1 MIKPDRAT
9 NGTTV
14 SRMSRD
20 RANRFPSAPHGLLS
34 RRDSLLVLSAG
45 IAACFLGGP
54 STARAANTA
63 PPAAQNLPRP
73 TGTIVLSVKGQIS
86 NTNAPGR
93 ADFDRA
99 MLEALGISSIEAT
112 SPWSDGRR
120 KFHGVLARDVM
131 LAVGA
136 QGQLI
141 TATGED
147 DYSVDIPASDFMRY
161 PVLLA
166 LQMDGKYLQ
175 LRNQGP
181 VLIVYPRDDYA
192 ELVTPTLTRK
202 SVGMLREI
210 NVR

>member
-1 MIKPDRAT
+1 
-9 NGTTV
+9 
-14 SRMSRD
+14 MS
-20 RANRFPSAPHGLLS
+20 PGLLS
-34 RRDSLLVLSAG
+34 RRDSLLAFSAG
-45 IAACFLGGP
+45 IAACLFGGV
-54 STARAANTA
+54 SAALAAHTGS
-63 PPAAQNLPRP
+63 PDAQNLPRP
-73 TGTIVLSVKGQIS
+73 TGTVVLSVKGQIS

-93 ADFDRA
+93 ADFDRT

-141 TATGED
+141 TATGQD

-166 LQMDGKYLQ
+166 LQMDGKYLHI
-175 LRNQGP
+175 RNQGP
-181 VLIVYPRDDYA
+181 VLIVYPRDDYT
-192 ELVTPTLTRK
+192 ELATPTLTRK

-210 NVR
+210 VVR

>member
-1 MIKPDRAT
+1 M
-9 NGTTV
+9 
-14 SRMSRD
+14 
-20 RANRFPSAPHGLLS
+20 
-34 RRDSLLVLSAG
+34 LVLSAG
-45 IAACFLGGP
+45 IAAWLMSGV
-54 STARAANTA
+54 SKARATHVDL
-63 PPAAQNLPRP
+63 PAAQNLPRP

-99 MLEALGISSIEAT
+99 MLEALGISSIETT

-141 TATGED
+141 TAIGQD

-181 VLIVYPRDDYA
+181 VLIVYPRDDYT
-192 ELVTPTLTRK
+192 ELATPTLTRK

-210 NVR
+210 TVR

>member
-1 MIKPDRAT
+1 
-9 NGTTV
+9 
-14 SRMSRD
+14 MSRD
-20 RANRFPSAPHGLLS
+20 RENRFPSVLRGSLS

-45 IAACFLGGP
+45 IAACFLAGV
-54 STARAANTA
+54 SAARATHTG

-73 TGTIVLSVKGQIS
+73 TGTIVLSVNGQIS

-120 KFHGVLARDVM
+120 KFQGVLARDVM

-141 TATGED
+141 TATGQD

-181 VLIVYPRDDYA
+181 VLIVYPRDDYT
-192 ELVTPTLTRK
+192 ELATPTLTRK

-210 NVR
+210 TVR

>member
-1 MIKPDRAT
+1 
-9 NGTTV
+9 
-14 SRMSRD
+14 
-20 RANRFPSAPHGLLS
+20 
-34 RRDSLLVLSAG
+34 LLVLSAG

-181 VLIVYPRDDYA
+181 VLIVYPRDDFA

>member
-1 MIKPDRAT
+1 
-9 NGTTV
+9 
-14 SRMSRD
+14 MSRD
-20 RANRFPSAPHGLLS
+20 HADKPLPAARGLLS
-34 RRDSLLVLSAG
+34 RRDSLRLFSAG
-45 IAACFLGGP
+45 LATCFLGGAFA
-54 STARAANTA
+54 ARAAPVQA
-63 PPAAQNLPRP
+63 PAAQNLPRP

-112 SPWSDGRR
+112 SPWTDGRR
-120 KFHGVLARDVM
+120 KFHGVLARDLM

-136 QGQLI
+136 QGQVI
-141 TATGED
+141 TAIGQD
-147 DYSVDIPASDFMRY
+147 DSSVDIPASDFMRY

-192 ELVTPTLTRK
+192 ELATPTLTRK
-202 SVGMLREI
+202 SMGMLREI

>member
-1 MIKPDRAT
+1 M
-9 NGTTV
+9 
-14 SRMSRD
+14 
-20 RANRFPSAPHGLLS
+20 S
-34 RRDSLLVLSAG
+34 RRDGLIVLSAG
-45 IAACFLGGP
+45 IAAFLFGGA
-54 STARAANTA
+54 SEARATQAEL
-63 PPAAQNLPRP
+63 PAAQNLPRP
-73 TGTIVLSVKGQIS
+73 TGTVVLSVKGQIS

-136 QGQLI
+136 KGQLV
-141 TATGED
+141 TATGQD
-147 DYSVDIPASDFMRY
+147 DYSIDIPAADFMRY

-166 LQMDGKYLQ
+166 LQRDGKYLQ

-192 ELVTPTLTRK
+192 ELATPTLTRK

-210 NVR
+210 VVR